1 MAKLDSTTIY
11 GYLQIND
18 DLLVERDAV
27 IEGQLTINQANGT
40 APLVLTS
47 TTKVNN
53 LNADLLDDQHGSF
66 YQNASNL
73 NAGTLPIARIGT
85 NSITLDKIQKI
96 DADTFLGRDTAGT
109 GNIEVLT
116 ISTVK
121 TKLNLSGTNSGD
133 QNIFQT
139 VSVPNQSNIVASTTS
154 DTLTL
159 IAGSNVEITTNTT
172 NKSVTINSSYIN
184 TASAADSI
192 LQGSNIGTEIMYKPY
207 ETQQNTLS
215 FDTSSTDP
223 VRTDRLNLNGA
234 LHATQLYEKST
245 RVLVRKTSDTT
256 ISTHKLAFF
265 DVSTGD
271 IVRSK
276 LTFNDSGT
284 TTNEIISA
292 AQVNTRID
300 NALSSIDTTTTINNV
315 SKAFTATESQTIFD
329 ISDIYPDDEVGAIV
343 VYLNGVFQLN
353 TADYNVDT
361 TPGSEKI
368 IFTSGCANGDR
379 VVVCVNTTSASISM
393 TAHTHDSDYLKL
405 TGGTITG
412 ELVITGTTKAA
423 GKLYAGTENPTNST
437 RLNYD
442 GYFYATK
449 VFNAVYND
457 YAECF
462 ETTVNYNECKN
473 RIVEIKNGKVFI
485 ASPESDLVVGV
496 VSDTYG
502 FVLYGTEEEIKNNIK
517 VPIGVSGTLM
527 VDAEEIID
535 EKNIGRFVCSGKE
548 GKARIIPVG
557 EAYKYEGSIVGKI
570 IDINKEKNQYK
581 IIISLR

>member
-47 TTKVNN
+47 TTKVDN
-53 LNADLLDDQHGSF
+53 LNADLLDGQQGSF

-73 NAGTLPIARIGT
+73 NTGTLPIARIGA

-96 DADTFLGRDTAGT
+96 NADTFLGRDTAGT

-139 VSVPNQSNIVASTTS
+139 ISVPNQSNIVASTTS

-172 NKSVTINSSYIN
+172 NKSVTINSSYVN
-184 TASAADSI
+184 TASAADGI

-234 LHATQLYEKST
+234 LHATQLYEGSS

-300 NALSSIDTTTTINNV
+300 NAVSGVGSRLLTPVSDIPSLKALNTTNLEDKSLINVEDSGLYRFDKDSTVAGDDNRVVVPTTGPGRWFKMSSSINDHNNLSNIQGGTV
-315 SKAFTATESQTIFD
+315 NQYYHLTNSEYNNLHSPGSDNQTIT
-329 ISDIYPDDEVGAIV
+329 SG
-343 VYLNGVFQLN
+343 NGMN
-353 TADYNVDT
+353 
-361 TPGSEKI
+361 
-368 IFTSGCANGDR
+368 FTSGSGNVTITLG
-379 VVVCVNTTSASISM
+379 TPSTITSTSTNSV
-393 TAHTHDSDYLKL
+393 TATSHTHAITGFSLSTHNHDSVYLKL
-405 TGGTITG
+405 TGGNLTGQLTATEYHITNADTYITSTEG
-412 ELVITGTTKAA
+412 KIAGNVIWHAGNDGTGSGLDADLLD
-423 GKLYAGTENPTNST
+423 GNNST
-437 RLNYD
+437 YYLDWNNLIN
-442 GYFYATK
+442 
-449 VFNAVYND
+449 VP
-457 YAECF
+457 
-462 ETTVNYNECKN
+462 TTLA
-473 RIVEIKNGKVFI
+473 GF
-485 ASPESDLVVGV
+485 GV
-496 VSDTYG
+496 VD
-502 FVLYGTEEEIKNNIK
+502 
-517 VPIGVSGTLM
+517 
-527 VDAEEIID
+527 ID
-535 EKNIGRFVCSGKE
+535 W
-548 GKARIIPVG
+548 
-557 EAYKYEGSIVGKI
+557 
-570 IDINKEKNQYK
+570 Q
-581 IIISLR
+581 L

>member
-1 MAKLDSTTIY
+1 MAKLDNTVIY

-27 IEGQLTINQANGT
+27 IEGQLTINQASGT

-47 TTKVNN
+47 TTKVDN
-53 LNADLLDDQHGSF
+53 LNADLLDGQHGSF

-96 DADTFLGRDTAGT
+96 NADTFLGRDTAGT
-109 GNIEVLT
+109 GNIEVLA

-139 VSVPNQSNIVASTTS
+139 ISVPNQSNIVASTTS

-159 IAGSNVEITTNTT
+159 IAGSNVEITTDST
-172 NKSVTINSSYIN
+172 NKSVTINSSYVN
-184 TASAADSI
+184 TASAADGI

-207 ETQQNTLS
+207 ETQQNILS

-300 NALSSIDTTTTINNV
+300 NAVSGVGSRLLAPVSNISSLKALNTTNLEDKSLINVEDSGLYRFDKDSTVTGDDNRVVVPTIGPGRWFKMSSSINDHNNLSNIQGGTV
-315 SKAFTATESQTIFD
+315 NQYYHLTNSEYNDLHSPGSDNQTIT
-329 ISDIYPDDEVGAIV
+329 SG
-343 VYLNGVFQLN
+343 NGMN
-353 TADYNVDT
+353 
-361 TPGSEKI
+361 
-368 IFTSGCANGDR
+368 FTSGSGNVTITLG
-379 VVVCVNTTSASISM
+379 TPSTITSTSTNSV
-393 TAHTHDSDYLKL
+393 TATSHTHAITGFSLSTHNHDSIYLKL
-405 TGGTITG
+405 TGGNLTGQLTATEYHITNADTY
-412 ELVITGTTKAA
+412 ITSTEGKIAGNIIWHAGNDGTGSGLDADLLD
-423 GKLYAGTENPTNST
+423 GNNST
-437 RLNYD
+437 YYLDWNNLIN
-442 GYFYATK
+442 
-449 VFNAVYND
+449 VP
-457 YAECF
+457 
-462 ETTVNYNECKN
+462 TTLA
-473 RIVEIKNGKVFI
+473 GF
-485 ASPESDLVVGV
+485 GV
-496 VSDTYG
+496 
-502 FVLYGTEEEIKNNIK
+502 
-517 VPIGVSGTLM
+517 
-527 VDAEEIID
+527 
-535 EKNIGRFVCSGKE
+535 
-548 GKARIIPVG
+548 
-557 EAYKYEGSIVGKI
+557 
-570 IDINKEKNQYK
+570 IDINWQ
-581 IIISLR
+581 L

>member
-116 ISTVK
+116 IPTVK